1 MFASQSTWQ
10 LRRCGSPLI
19 ATRHSKHVPMPQRGE
34 RGWPVTDVRQVAPE
48 ARTATAT
55 VAPARTVT
63 GFPFTR
69 TETDSD
75 MGLRGH
81 LPGRQIGL
89 NRNCG
94 TLAENLRA
102 DQLGCRERGGDAQTL
117 VACRD

>member
-10 LRRCGSPLI
+10 LRRCGSPLM
-19 ATRHSKHVPMPQRGE
+19 ATRHSKHVPMPQSGE
-34 RGWPVTDVRQVAPE
+34 RGWPETEVRQVAPE

-75 MGLRGH
+75 MGLRSH
-81 LPGRQIGL
+81 LPGRQIRL
-89 NRNCG
+89 NGNG
-94 TLAENLRA
+94 WALAENLRA
-102 DQLGCRERGGDAQTL
+102 D
-117 VACRD
+117 